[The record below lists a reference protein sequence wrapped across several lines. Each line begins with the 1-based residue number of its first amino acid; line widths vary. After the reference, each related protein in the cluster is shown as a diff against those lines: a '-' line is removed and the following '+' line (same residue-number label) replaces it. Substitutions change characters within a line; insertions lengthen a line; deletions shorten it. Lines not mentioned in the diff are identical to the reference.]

1 MEQSCNEIPF
11 SILQFTKKAEKAVFW
26 SRIRFFGKFAI
37 FAYKLLSFRI
47 LHLAYPKLVGT
58 PCTLHITILCIFQVS
73 KEHYKKVSSFARSAI
88 LFGRFTSGL
97 ASQLLSSF
105 NILDYGQ
112 LNYVSLISVIIA
124 FAFSL
129 ILPSVDQSIYFHQKN
144 TGNVFMI
151 IGSNVK
157 NAYKN
162 HYVVKW
168 SFWFALAT
176 CGNFQIGN
184 YIQSLW
190 IDIDGK

>member
-1 MEQSCNEIPF
+1 MVHAFMGQWSWMDAIHGICLRHCNLNG
-11 SILQFTKKAEKAVFW
+11 S
-26 SRIRFFGKFAI
+26 S
-37 FAYKLLSFRI
+37 LLY
-47 LHLAYPKLVGT
+47 LHLRQSKSLLKD
-58 PCTLHITILCIFQVS
+58 TLHITILCIFQVS

-97 ASQLLSSF
+97 TSQLLSSF